1 MCPVATADA
10 DEKLGLVDAETK
22 AVNMSAANRSDRTH
36 FAFETK
42 AWDVSILG
50 FPGYVLTSE

>member
-10 DEKLGLVDAETK
+10 VEKLGVVDAEIT
-22 AVNMSAANRSDRTH
+22 AVNKFKHLDIASES
-36 FAFETK
+36 K